1 MADKDRW
8 YLIDT
13 PDPSSTSFVVVV
25 PQDSVYMDPA
35 AIPSPG
41 DPFSQLGFYNGQNLG
56 WIPDAAMATD
66 ERFGLYQYVD
76 KSSGDGY
83 VKFVYAA
90 PKTDAQK
97 NTPFRSSWKKH
108 GNHRWPPILKSI
120 VILSDNNLPRS
131 ANVIQNGQS
140 GIATGPTY
148 YDRYIYIPDCNEGTR
163 FLLEEFF
170 AATQFVIP
178 RYRTPVATSVQF
190 SIPGLNGSFP
200 ECLHPDIDIPPA
212 RTANAVYLG
221 DQAFSGNGQVE
232 GQFFPKTNFK
242 TWLPYVLFDE
252 QEMRE
257 SGWYRQRIRVF
268 PPLLPK
274 AIRRG

>member
-1 MADKDRW
+1 MADRW
-8 YLIDT
+8 FLIDT
-13 PDPSSTSFVVVV
+13 PDPSSTSFVVKV
-25 PQDSVYMDPA
+25 PQDSVYGEPA
-35 AIPSPG
+35 AIPAVGSE
-41 DPFSQLGFYNGQNLG
+41 FRNLGFYQSRNLG
-56 WIPDAAMATD
+56 WIPDASLAQD
-66 ERFGLYQYVD
+66 GRFGLYQYVD
-76 KSSGDGY
+76 KKSDDEY
-83 VKFVYAA
+83 VNFIYAKN
-90 PKTDAQK
+90 KTDEEK

-108 GNHRWPPILKSI
+108 GNHRWPPILKGI
-120 VILSDNNLPRS
+120 VILSDNSLPRS
-131 ANVIQNGQS
+131 ANYIQNGVS
-140 GIATGPTY
+140 GIATGPSY

-190 SIPGLNGSFP
+190 SVPGLNGSFQ
-200 ECLHPDIDIPPA
+200 ECLHDDIDIPPV

-221 DQAFSGNGQVE
+221 GQSFTGNGQVE

-252 QEMRE
+252 QEQRE

-268 PPLLPK
+268 PPILPK